1 MKIRIRDRRV
11 YWAVMALGL
20 ILAMAL
26 GHHVVYGEHGYLTWR
41 GEQRQYL
48 ELKKKTDKLK
58 NENGVLQ
65 KEIDSLNRHD
75 PDVIEGKARDQH
87 LARPGE
93 KIYTYTPRNSQKNLG
108 APKPANTPET
118 SGDQP

>member
-11 YWAVMALGL
+11 YWGIMALGL
-20 ILAMAL
+20 LLAAAL

-41 GEQRQYL
+41 SEQRQYL
-48 ELKKKTDKLK
+48 ELKKKTGHLK
-58 NENGVLQ
+58 DENDRIQ
-65 KEIDSLNRHD
+65 NEIDALNRHD
-75 PDVIEGKARDQH
+75 PDAVEEKARDQH

-93 KIYTYTPRNSQKNLG
+93 KIYTYRPQDSRANPG
-108 APKPANTPET
+108 PPKPASTPDS